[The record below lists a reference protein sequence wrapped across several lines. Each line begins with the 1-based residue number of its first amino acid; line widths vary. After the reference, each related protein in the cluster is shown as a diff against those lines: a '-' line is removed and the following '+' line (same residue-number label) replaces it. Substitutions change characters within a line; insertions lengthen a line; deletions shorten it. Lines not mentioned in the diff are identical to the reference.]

1 MLLESRRQPQE
12 ELVAALTS
20 GVKVGQT
27 HTRCIKETQSAEREI
42 AARGR
47 FTRSLRKFASSSSSA
62 CMRVYA
68 KQQPTYLSS
77 SRGSRPC
84 SPAVTAERSGRW
96 GRRRPAGGS
105 LGPETCGERT

>member
-1 MLLESRRQPQE
+1 MLLESRRQAQE

-47 FTRSLRKFASSSSSA
+47 FTRSLAPQICIFV
-62 CMRVYA
+62 CVCVYA
-68 KQQPTYLSS
+68 KQEPTYLSS

-84 SPAVTAERSGRW
+84 SPAVTAERSGR
-96 GRRRPAGGS
+96 
-105 LGPETCGERT
+105 